1 MHGFRGLQGHNQPAH
16 GVTKTP
22 MKRVHSLRERLLRSG
37 KWAEFL
43 GMQRR
48 QKAQLGTKA
57 QGTVEEKDYHNSAYV
72 AEVSIGTPP
81 QMFTVIA
88 DTGSS
93 NLWVPNQQ
101 GGTTGGTGG
110 QIHIGG
116 GGLGGHGIG
125 GLGHGLGLKQSPIEE
140 EIRQE
145 FLRLIGHQSSNPLAG
160 KETFNSSKSNTYAK
174 DGRSFSIQYGTG
186 SCSGFLGKDVVT
198 FGGITVKNQTFGQ
211 ATTLAPFFSG
221 QPMDGILGLGYPQIA
236 VDGVEPVVNTMIDQ
250 SLLKEPLFGVYM
262 TKTDEDGEVGGS
274 LTLGGIDSTRYEG
287 AISYFPVTKHG
298 YWQLAMD
305 GVKMQNGP
313 SFHKRYQIISDTG
326 TSLIAGPES
335 EVKQICETLGGKW
348 DARNEV
354 YTVSRD
360 AKNLQDVIFIF
371 GGKEFAVGPESYLI
385 QLDENTCMLGFQ
397 PSPAGGGVDW
407 ILGDVFIRDW
417 YQIYDF
423 GQNRVGFA
431 KAVHDQQTTKWRHGA
446 AQAGH
451 GAGLAGRFHH

>member
-1 MHGFRGLQGHNQPAH
+1 
-16 GVTKTP
+16 
-22 MKRVHSLRERLLRSG
+22 
-37 KWAEFL
+37 
-43 GMQRR
+43 
-48 QKAQLGTKA
+48 
-57 QGTVEEKDYHNSAYV
+57 
-72 AEVSIGTPP
+72 
-81 QMFTVIA
+81 
-88 DTGSS
+88 
-93 NLWVPNQQ
+93 
-101 GGTTGGTGG
+101 
-110 QIHIGG
+110 
-116 GGLGGHGIG
+116 
-125 GLGHGLGLKQSPIEE
+125 
-140 EIRQE
+140 
-145 FLRLIGHQSSNPLAG
+145 
-160 KETFNSSKSNTYAK
+160 
-174 DGRSFSIQYGTG
+174 
-186 SCSGFLGKDVVT
+186 LGKDVVT

-211 ATTLAPFFSG
+211 ATQLAPFFSG

-250 SLLKEPLFGVYM
+250 GLLKEPLFGVYM

-274 LTLGGIDSTRYEG
+274 LSIGGVDSTKYEG

-313 SFHKRYQIISDTG
+313 SFHKKYQIISDTG
-326 TSLIAGPES
+326 TSLIAGPEN
-335 EVKQICETLGGKW
+335 EIKQICETLGGKW
-348 DARNEV
+348 DSRNEV

-431 KAVHDQQTTKWRHGA
+431 KAVHEQETKKWRHGGA
-446 AQAGH
+446 AGH
-451 GAGLAGRFHH
+451 GAGLGGRFRL

>member
-1 MHGFRGLQGHNQPAH
+1 MHGFRGAQQHNQPEH
-16 GVTKTP
+16 GVTKTN
-22 MKRVHSLRERLLRSG
+22 MKRVHSMRERLLRNG
-37 KWAEFL
+37 KWADFL
-43 GMQRR
+43 GL
-48 QKAQLGTKA
+48 QKKQMSQLGTKG

-81 QMFTVIA
+81 QVFTVIA

-93 NLWVPNQQ
+93 NMWIPNATA
-101 GGTTGGTGG
+101 GSTGGGDG
-110 QIHIGG
+110 HPHIGG
-116 GGLGGHGIG
+116 GG
-125 GLGHGLGLKQSPIEE
+125 GHGLGLMQNAHEQSTREE
-140 EIRQE
+140 
-145 FLRLIGHQSSNPLAG
+145 FSKLMGHQSSNPVAG
-160 KETFNSSKSNTYAK
+160 KETFDSNKSHTYAK
-174 DGRSFSIQYGTG
+174 DGRSFSIRYGTG

-236 VDGVEPVVNTMIDQ
+236 VDNVEPVVNTMIDQ
-250 SLLKEPLFGVYM
+250 GMLKEPVFGVYM
-262 TKTDEDGEVGGS
+262 TKTDEDGAVGGS
-274 LTLGGIDSTRYEG
+274 LTIGGIDSTRYEG
-287 AISYFPVTKHG
+287 SISYFPVTKRG

-305 GVKMQNGP
+305 GVKMANGP
-313 SFHKRYQIISDTG
+313 SFHKKYQIISDTG
-326 TSLIAGPES
+326 TSLIAGPEN
-335 EVKQICETLGGKW
+335 EVKQICETLGGKY
-348 DARNEV
+348 DSRNEI

-385 QLDENTCMLGFQ
+385 QLDDNTCMLGFQ

-431 KAVHDQQTTKWRHGA
+431 KALHDQETNKWRHGGT
-446 AQAGH
+446 AGH
-451 GAGLAGRFHH
+451 GIGGGRFRL